1 MIYVLLSDI
10 QGLKFNQLIN
20 LNSLQWHSAGVQF
33 PRIDIFV
40 VVVNGVV
47 ICGFVTFDVVVGKA
61 DDEEPEGA
69 VDKEE
74 IGVTFDDDEVDKTT
88 DDEGVEVDGTAD
100 DADSG
105 AGEIDVSD
113 GHFGFRRE
121 HQHLASPCLSLIKA
135 KKIISEQTTGSRNLL
150 INIIVSL

>member
-1 MIYVLLSDI
+1 MYVLLSGI

-20 LNSLQWHSAGVQF
+20 LNSLQWHSAGVQS

-40 VVVNGVV
+40 VVANGVV
-47 ICGFVTFDVVVGKA
+47 ICSFVTFGVVVGKA
-61 DDEEPEGA
+61 DDDDEETEGA

-74 IGVTFDDDEVDKTT
+74 IGATFDDDEVDRTA

-100 DADSG
+100 DADPG

-113 GHFGFRRE
+113 GHFGFRRG
-121 HQHLASPCLSLIKA
+121 HQHLASP
-135 KKIISEQTTGSRNLL
+135 
-150 INIIVSL
+150 